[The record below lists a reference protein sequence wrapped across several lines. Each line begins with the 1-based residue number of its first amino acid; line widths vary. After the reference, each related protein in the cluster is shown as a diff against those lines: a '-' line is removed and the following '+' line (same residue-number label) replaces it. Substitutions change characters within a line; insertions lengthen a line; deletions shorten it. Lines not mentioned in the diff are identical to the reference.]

1 MYRYKKMILLNN
13 TVAYTLCQ
21 NLDHL
26 GKLVLIKELLVY
38 KTIQQFFS
46 LADLSYKNV
55 SIKILLKHL

>member
-1 MYRYKKMILLNN
+1 MILLNN

-55 SIKILLKHL
+55 SIKI